1 MLTVQNHIEY
11 FESDAAAAYP
21 EVMETNY
28 DDLTAQYGSVKNFLR
43 EKVGLTDADFQK
55 LKELYLED

>member
-1 MLTVQNHIEY
+1 
-11 FESDAAAAYP
+11 
-21 EVMETNY
+21 METNY